1 MKVAVNGVELFF
13 DVEGAKVRPDGPW
26 MRDSPTVILL
36 PTGPG
41 MDHSLYREH
50 VGPALAEVAQVIYLD
65 LRGAGRSDWSSPEH
79 WTIETWADDVTAFCE
94 VLEVQRPA
102 LLGTGIGGVI
112 AIEQAAR
119 RPDLVERLVLVS
131 TVARYVH
138 SRSVAEFD
146 RVGGPEAGEVAAR
159 YYADPTE
166 LNFAEFM
173 RICVP
178 LYTRKP
184 LPPDTIARIEMNL
197 ALTAHW
203 DATSARDFDVRSAAT
218 RVKCPVLLLAG
229 EDDPSTTIAGID
241 ELVEALPAQQL
252 RYERFPETGHGV
264 FRDRPDA
271 IGIVSEFLAAA
282 ETA

>member
-1 MKVAVNGVELFF
+1 VKVAVNEVELFF

-79 WTIETWADDVTAFCE
+79 WTIETWADDLTAFCE
-94 VLEVQRPA
+94 VLDVQRPA

-146 RVGGPEAGEVAAR
+146 RIGGPEAGEAAAR

-203 DATSARDFDVRSAAT
+203 DATSARDFDVRSAAA
-218 RVKCPVLLLAG
+218 RVQCPVLLLAG

-241 ELVEALPAQQL
+241 ELVEALPAQHL
-252 RYERFPETGHGV
+252 RYEHFPETGHGV

-271 IGIVSEFLAAA
+271 IGTVSEFLAAA
-282 ETA
+282 EPA